1 MEAITHFL
9 PKDSKTDMTGELF
22 FLTIASVGMSLTGF
36 VTIVAVFL
44 SHSEKRE
51 WLPQDVAGLQ
61 LMVEH
66 SLAAVLFGLLPSAT
80 SLLIHNE
87 HILWRSV
94 SAALALMFLF
104 ELLIQINR
112 VKICSE
118 RGAAPRRFKT
128 LLFVWFPM
136 SFVVAVIQIFNFTI
150 WATAFAYAIGILWL
164 LLAAG
169 IQFLHFTSY
178 FGMAVDRHGQG

>member
-1 MEAITHFL
+1 
-9 PKDSKTDMTGELF
+9 MTGELF

-66 SLAAVLFGLLPSAT
+66 SLAAVLFSLLPSVT

-94 SAALALMFLF
+94 STVLALV
-104 ELLIQINR
+104 LLLKFFVQRHRIK
-112 VKICSE
+112 VYSK
-118 RGAAPRRFKT
+118 RGTAPRRLKT
-128 LLFVWFPM
+128 LHFGLFL
-136 SFVVAVIQIFNFTI
+136 SLVVVGIQILNLIT

-178 FGMAVDRHGQG
+178 FGMAVDRTVRVKIDDQLSD